1 MNSRVTQARGT
12 SVGFDAQAANFAT
25 AVGNASRATILR
37 ATAVGSTANASRID
51 STALGSASVAAFDR
65 STAVGFGATTTRVD
79 QVTLG
84 GAGSSVRVADIAA
97 SNAVQVGAEQV
108 VTIDSAGTLGT
119 SEVASA
125 ASVANVRVSVD
136 YLAAVTDAQF
146 SALSG
151 RVGNLESSLA
161 ATNFRIE
168 DVNQRLSGGIAATAA
183 LGSAIALPDQSF
195 TVGGNV
201 ATYNGEQGYAATI
214 TGRVSENFAVGAG
227 IAGNTGDGEIVAQAG
242 FAFGF

>member
-1 MNSRVTQARGT
+1 MLQ
-12 SVGFDAQAANFAT
+12 
-25 AVGNASRATILR
+25 
-37 ATAVGSTANASRID
+37 RID

-108 VTIDSAGTLGT
+108 VTIDSNGTLGT

-146 SALSG
+146 SALTQNVGALGTRIDALEFGLERLDDRIAGSTAVAVAMGGAAFLPDRSFNLTANVGTYDGAHAGSVQIGALLSENVAVNAGVATGFNRRGSTAG
-151 RVGNLESSLA
+151 RVGF
-161 ATNFRIE
+161 T
-168 DVNQRLSGGIAATAA
+168 
-183 LGSAIALPDQSF
+183 LGW
-195 TVGGNV
+195 
-201 ATYNGEQGYAATI
+201 
-214 TGRVSENFAVGAG
+214 
-227 IAGNTGDGEIVAQAG
+227 
-242 FAFGF
+242 